1 MVPLNAIPYVA
12 FCTVPVLLG
21 LSLYVLFLEMTAIK
35 AVHRFS
41 WGEAAAALFLPS
53 ILLGLLCGL
62 VFVVFLRVAG
72 PSINEIFQQL
82 QQTAP

>member
-1 MVPLNAIPYVA
+1 MPDSPRPPPGAHAAPLRRFDLVIWLFAGVVACLLAAAIGP
-12 FCTVPVLLG
+12 
-21 LSLYVLFLEMTAIK
+21 
-35 AVHRFS
+35 
-41 WGEAAAALFLPS
+41 EAAAALFLPS